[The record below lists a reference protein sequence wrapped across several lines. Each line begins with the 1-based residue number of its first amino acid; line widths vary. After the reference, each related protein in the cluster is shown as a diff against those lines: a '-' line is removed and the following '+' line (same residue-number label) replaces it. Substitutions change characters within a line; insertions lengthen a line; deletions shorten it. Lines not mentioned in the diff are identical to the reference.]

1 MSKKKAPMS
10 KGRRIF
16 YLVCALLTTIVGSLA
31 KMVYG
36 TYQSPVEAQIA
47 AQQVADSNTAWALHQ
62 AMSNNFVQTTLS
74 LTTLAIVVA
83 FLSPIVIDLIKNP
96 RK

>member
-10 KGRRIF
+10 SGRRIF
-16 YLVCALLTTIVGSLA
+16 YSVCALLTVIVGNLV
-31 KMVYG
+31 KMVYS

-74 LTTLAIVVA
+74 LTTLVIVVA
-83 FLSPIVIDLIKNP
+83 FLSPIIIDLIKNP